1 MLADAAEFRPG
12 RAVEAAHAAIRT
24 RIAPMDRD
32 RALDGDVAMA
42 VRLVT
47 ENVVLDAARAALND

>member
-1 MLADAAEFRPG
+1 
-12 RAVEAAHAAIRT
+12 VEAAHAAIRT

-47 ENVVLDAARAALND
+47 ENVVLDAARAALSD

>member
-1 MLADAAEFRPG
+1 MQ
-12 RAVEAAHAAIRT
+12 AAHEAIRA
-24 RIAPMDRD
+24 RIDPMVRD

-47 ENVVLDAARAALND
+47 ENVVLDAARAALDA